1 MRLLRTAAVAVVILL
16 PGSLAAQKLTPGTWT
31 GTISPPSGETFD
43 ATFEVR
49 ASGDT
54 TKITLKAAPGTF
66 EASDV
71 KVEADRVLFTWSP
84 GNATVKCTLLL
95 RDDKKS
101 YSGNCVDASGRPGV
115 IVMTPPKA
123 Q

>member
-1 MRLLRTAAVAVVILL
+1 MRFLRFATVAAVILL
-16 PGSLAAQKLTPGTWT
+16 PSSLAAQKLTPGTWT
-31 GTISPPSGETFD
+31 GTISPPSGETLD

-49 ASGDT
+49 TSGDT

-71 KVEADRVLFTWSP
+71 KVEADRILFTWSP
-84 GNATVKCTLLL
+84 GTSVKCTLML

-101 YSGNCVDASGRPGV
+101 YSGNCLDASGRPGV

-123 Q
+123 